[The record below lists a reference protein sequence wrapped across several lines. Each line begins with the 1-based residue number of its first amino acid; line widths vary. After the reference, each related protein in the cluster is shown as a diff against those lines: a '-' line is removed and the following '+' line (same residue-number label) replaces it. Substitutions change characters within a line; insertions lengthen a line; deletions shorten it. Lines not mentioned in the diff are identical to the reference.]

1 MLSGCLRE
9 WCPGDGAFSAKLP
22 HSSSAPSPPSLGEEG
37 PGQAGAQ
44 WHQACCLPDK
54 MATFGVVSVMGGRY
68 RPDQLTPHP
77 VAEGLDGTRRTPHRS
92 PYKLNPG
99 KSNELPGRPVGH
111 EMGHCV
117 LNPPPPIWAA
127 RGRET
132 MLDGTGGCPE
142 PSRIAALR
150 CS

>member
-9 WCPGDGAFSAKLP
+9 WCPGDGARSAKLP
-22 HSSSAPSPPSLGEEG
+22 QPSSAPSPPSLGEEG
-37 PGQAGAQ
+37 PGQSGAQ
-44 WHQACCLPDK
+44 WHQVCCLPDK

-92 PYKLNPG
+92 PDRLNLG
-99 KSNELPGRPVGH
+99 NSNELPGRPVGH
-111 EMGHCV
+111 KMGRV
-117 LNPPPPIWAA
+117 YRTPPAA
-127 RGRET
+127 HLGSEGRET

-150 CS
+150 WS